1 MSNSKSNGP
10 KLRAGFAG
18 SPDFAAT
25 VLQNMITHGYTP
37 QAVWTQPDRPK
48 GRGKKLQP
56 NPVKAFCSEHSLT
69 VYQPENLKDEDNLA
83 PLRAAKLD
91 VLVVAAYGLILP
103 KAALNAPKLGCINVH
118 ASLLPRWRG
127 AAPIERAAI
136 AGDMHTGVGIM
147 QMEKGL
153 DTGPVYTQSAL
164 PIDYSNSITELEDQL
179 ANLGGILLCETLDKL
194 AQSPNIQPTPQ
205 ADVGVT
211 YAEKLNKA
219 DRTINWQQSAQSI
232 QRRIWA
238 LQERLP
244 VRMQIAG
251 LNVQILGAKF
261 KQQTDAAPKTLP
273 GCVVDVS
280 KHGVV
285 VQCATD
291 LLQITEVRVEKGK
304 GSRLDPAALING
316 YGDYFAIGNS
326 FVPLS

>member
-1 MSNSKSNGP
+1 M
-10 KLRAGFAG
+10 
-18 SPDFAAT
+18 
-25 VLQNMITHGYTP
+25 
-37 QAVWTQPDRPK
+37 
-48 GRGKKLQP
+48 
-56 NPVKAFCSEHSLT
+56 
-69 VYQPENLKDEDNLA
+69 
-83 PLRAAKLD
+83 
-91 VLVVAAYGLILP
+91 
-103 KAALNAPKLGCINVH
+103 
-118 ASLLPRWRG
+118 
-127 AAPIERAAI
+127 
-136 AGDMHTGVGIM
+136 
-147 QMEKGL
+147 
-153 DTGPVYTQSAL
+153 
-164 PIDYSNSITELEDQL
+164 
-179 ANLGGILLCETLDKL
+179 
-194 AQSPNIQPTPQ
+194 
-205 ADVGVT
+205 GVT